1 MNKTE
6 NILYGPDNEINHFM
20 VQQSLITV
28 EKLKEDKKAT
38 FKVMLS
44 VYGEETNDDDNNI
57 ELVLNTFDNINTAV
71 EFADGTK
78 QVGVILTLQKEKI
91 DLSVLESAECC
102 AVNVLINIDDGKK
115 SNDYII
121 YSKSIYF
128 A

>member
-28 EKLKEDKKAT
+28 EKLKEDKKVS
-38 FKVMLS
+38 FKVILT
-44 VYGEETNDDDNNI
+44 VYKEETEDDNSI
-57 ELVLNTFDNINTAV
+57 ELLLNTFDNIDTAV

-78 QVGVILTLQKEKI
+78 QVGVILALQKEKI

-102 AVNVLINIDDGKK
+102 AVNVLINIDDGKR

-121 YSKSIYF
+121 YSKNIYF

>member
-28 EKLKEDKKAT
+28 EKLKEDKKVS
-38 FKVMLS
+38 FKVILT
-44 VYGEETNDDDNNI
+44 VYKEETEDDNSI
-57 ELVLNTFDNINTAV
+57 ELLLNTFDNIDTAV

-78 QVGVILTLQKEKI
+78 QVGVILALQKEKI
-91 DLSVLESAECC
+91 DLSVLENAECC

-128 A
+128 S

>member
-6 NILYGPDNEINHFM
+6 NILYSPDNEINHFM

-28 EKLKEDKKAT
+28 EKLKEDKKVT
-38 FKVMLS
+38 FKVILT
-44 VYGEETNDDDNNI
+44 VYKEETEDDNSI
-57 ELVLNTFDNINTAV
+57 ELLLNTFDNIDTAV

-78 QVGVILTLQKEKI
+78 QVGVILALQKEKI

-102 AVNVLINIDDGKK
+102 AVNVLINIDDGKR

-128 A
+128 S

>member
-6 NILYGPDNEINHFM
+6 NILYGPDNEINHFI

-28 EKLKEDKKAT
+28 EKLKEDKKVT
-38 FKVMLS
+38 FKVMLT
-44 VYGEETNDDDNNI
+44 VYKEETEDDNNI
-57 ELVLNTFDNINTAV
+57 ELLLNTFDNIDTAV

-78 QVGVILTLQKEKI
+78 QVGVILALQKEKI

-128 A
+128 S

>member
-28 EKLKEDKKAT
+28 KKLKKDKKAT
-38 FKVMLS
+38 FKVMLT

-57 ELVLNTFDNINTAV
+57 ELVLNTFDNIDTAV

-78 QVGVILTLQKEKI
+78 QVGAILALQKEKI

-102 AVNVLINIDDGKK
+102 AVNVLISIDDGKN

-128 A
+128 E